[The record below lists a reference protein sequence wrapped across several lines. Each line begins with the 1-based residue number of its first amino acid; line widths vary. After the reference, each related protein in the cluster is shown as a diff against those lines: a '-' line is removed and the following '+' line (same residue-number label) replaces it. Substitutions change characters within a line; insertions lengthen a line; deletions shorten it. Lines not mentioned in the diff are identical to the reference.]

1 MGKEVVSPLRQRMI
15 EDMNARKLGKLAIH
29 KSDQGDSCKIEPFWP
44 QTHQRV
50 TAVSQNALD
59 RRCDDPGRDRRDAMM
74 SSRWCR
80 CGTDKQAVFIMSN
93 QSDAPLNSNRHRPSG
108 CSSRFNAIR
117 PVR

>member
-1 MGKEVVSPLRQRMI
+1 MPAQLAWQV
-15 EDMNARKLGKLAIH
+15 NAAQLGKLAIH

-74 SSRWCR
+74 SNRWCR
-80 CGTDKQAVFIMSN
+80 CGTDKQGRFHHVQPIGRAVELKSPPAERVFDS
-93 QSDAPLNSNRHRPSG
+93 
-108 CSSRFNAIR
+108 F
-117 PVR
+117 